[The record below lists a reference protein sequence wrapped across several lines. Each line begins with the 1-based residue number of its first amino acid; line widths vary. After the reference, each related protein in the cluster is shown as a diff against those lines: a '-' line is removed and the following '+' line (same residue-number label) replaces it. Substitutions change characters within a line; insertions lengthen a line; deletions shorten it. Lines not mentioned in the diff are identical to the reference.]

1 MPPQPAAVSPALF
14 TSFGA
19 LLRFLR
25 LRGDMNQR
33 DLAIAVGYSEAQIS
47 RLEQNLRLPDPDVL
61 RARFLPAL
69 NLVGEPELASR
80 LVELAYAARAKPEPA
95 ATPELPAAAAPEE
108 PPAPLPPASPAPLPA
123 FPNTLIG
130 RDAEVAAAAQLL
142 SEPGV
147 RLVTLTGPGG
157 IGKTR
162 MGVAIAGACAAAF
175 AHGAA
180 FVPLATVADPQQ
192 VASAIAQAL
201 GVAVSASRPPEVALR
216 QWARDRQLLLVLDNF
231 EQVASAAPVVAEL
244 LAAGPGLKALVTSR
258 TLLRIYGEHEL
269 PVAPLAM
276 PHDAAASGDAAAL
289 ASFPAVQLFV
299 ERARA
304 ARPTFALAP
313 DNARAVAAICASLDG
328 LPLAIEL
335 AAARLKLLSPAALLA
350 QLGDRFAALTGGPRD
365 RPARQRTLR
374 AALAWSYEL
383 LSPDEQA
390 LFRRASV
397 FAGGFDADAAVGV
410 CADEPD
416 PQITHELLGELVHH
430 SLLQP
435 AEDGAGGLRLAMLE
449 TVRAYAAEQLGA
461 SGEAAAARERHAA
474 FFLQLAEDAAGAL
487 GGAEQPRW
495 LDRLEREGGN
505 LRAALQWAV
514 ETRAGEIAARFGAAL
529 WKYWRMRSRQSEGR
543 AWLEA
548 LLAASAESVHPA
560 RGYALYGAGWI
571 AHDQG
576 ELARAGAYYE
586 ASLGLYRALGDVRG
600 IAEALH
606 GVGEAAKLRKDF
618 AAARAAFEESLALN
632 EARSDAEG
640 IAWTLDHLALIA
652 FEQRDFP
659 PMLQQAQAAL
669 RRFRA
674 LGHAWGIATA
684 LLHVGM
690 AQNGQGDYAAAAGS
704 LREAQARYLQLG
716 NRSNS
721 SVPQRHLADSLFEQG
736 SIAEARAQLEESLQ
750 LSLGVGN
757 RRTSARAMIGLA
769 RIALAEAALDE
780 AALLAEV
787 GAAILQEAGDE
798 RDVALAQRALGRV
811 ALARGDAAR
820 AAPSLRASYAAFRML
835 AEGDG
840 SAEALGALAELALL
854 EHSPERAAT
863 LLGAG
868 DALIRAGARP
878 LRSERQRRD
887 LVEAA
892 ARRALG
898 DDAWQRAYDAGVA
911 LSPHALDAFASG
923 A

>member
-1 MPPQPAAVSPALF
+1 MPPQPATISPALF

-69 NLVGEPELASR
+69 DLAGEPELADR
-80 LVELAYAARAKPEPA
+80 LLELAHAARNKSAPAPEPP
-95 ATPELPAAAAPEE
+95 PEPTAGPPAEE
-108 PPAPLPPASPAPLPA
+108 PLPASPAPLPA
-123 FPNTLIG
+123 YPNALIG
-130 RDAEVAAAAQLL
+130 RDAEVAAAAALL
-142 SEPGV
+142 AEPGV

-162 MGVAIAGACAAAF
+162 LGVAVAAASAASF
-175 AHGAA
+175 PHGAA
-180 FVPLATVADPQQ
+180 FVPLATVADPRL
-192 VASAIAQAL
+192 VPAAIAQAL
-201 GVAVSASRPPEVALR
+201 DVPTSASRPPEVALR
-216 QWARDRQLLLVLDNF
+216 QWARDRQMLLVLDNF
-231 EQVASAAPVVAEL
+231 EQVASAAPALAEL
-244 LAAGPGLKALVTSR
+244 LAAGAGLKALVTSR

-269 PVAPLAM
+269 PVTPLAM
-276 PHDAAASGDAAAL
+276 PRDAAPDAEAL
-289 ASFPAVQLFV
+289 ADFPAVQLFV

-304 ARPTFALAP
+304 ARPSFTLGP

-328 LPLAIEL
+328 LPLALEL

-374 AALAWSYEL
+374 AALAWSYDL

-390 LFRRASV
+390 LFRRASA
-397 FAGGFDADAAVGV
+397 FAGGFDAAAAHGV

-416 PQITHELLGELVHH
+416 PFITHELLDALANH

-435 AEDGAGGLRLAMLE
+435 AEGAAGELRFTMLE
-449 TVRAYAAEQLGA
+449 TVRAYAAEQLHA
-461 SGEAAAARERHAA
+461 SGEEAAARERHAA
-474 FFLQLAEDAAGAL
+474 FFLQLAEDAAAAL
-487 GGAEQPRW
+487 GGAEQARW
-495 LDRLEREGGN
+495 LDRLEREGDN
-505 LRAALQWAV
+505 LRAALQWSV
-514 ETRAGEIAARFGAAL
+514 EARAGEAAARFGAAL
-529 WKYWRMRSRQSEGR
+529 WKYWRMRSRQSDGR
-543 AWLEA
+543 AALEA
-548 LLAASAESVHPA
+548 LLAISADAVHPA

-576 ELARAGAYYE
+576 EFARAGAYYE
-586 ASLGLYRALGDVRG
+586 ASLQLYRALGDARG

-632 EARSDAEG
+632 EARGDAEG

-659 PMLQQAQAAL
+659 PMLAQAQSAL

-674 LGHAWGIATA
+674 LGHAWGTATA

-690 AQNGQGDYAAAAGS
+690 AQNGLGDYAAAAAS
-704 LREAQARYLQLG
+704 LREARDRYVQLG

-721 SVPQRHLADSLFEQG
+721 AVPQRHLADALFEQG
-736 SIAEARAQLEESLQ
+736 EVAEARSQLEESLQ

-757 RRTSARAMIGLA
+757 RRLSARAMIGLA
-769 RIALAEAALDE
+769 RIALIEGALDE
-780 AALLAEV
+780 GALLAEV

-811 ALARGDAAR
+811 ALARGDAHR
-820 AAPSLRASYAAFRML
+820 ASLSLRTSFAAFRALSDRDGAAETL
-835 AEGDG
+835 A
-840 SAEALGALAELALL
+840 AFAELAQLQRD
-854 EHSPERAAT
+854 PERAAT
-863 LLGAG
+863 LVGAG
-868 DALIRAGARP
+868 DALVRQGAHT
-878 LRSERQRRD
+878 LRSERERRD
-887 LVEAA
+887 RVEAA

-898 DDAWQRAYDAGVA
+898 DDAWQRAYDAG
-911 LSPHALDAFASG
+911 ASLAPGQVNELAAG